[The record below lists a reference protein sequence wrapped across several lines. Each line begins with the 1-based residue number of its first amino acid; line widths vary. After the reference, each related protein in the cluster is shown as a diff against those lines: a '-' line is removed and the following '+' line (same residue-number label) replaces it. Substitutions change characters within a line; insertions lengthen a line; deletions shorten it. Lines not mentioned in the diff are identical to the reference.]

1 MMMGL
6 VIHASLLF
14 WAPDFAKVYGIDN
27 IEPAQEW
34 VNIIGRFISS
44 WRMPLFFLLSG
55 FFAILIIQK
64 KGLSQ
69 FLKDRVIRV
78 GLTCL
83 IFSYL
88 YDISDGSFDYTTLH
102 LWFLYELMIFVLIFC
117 FFYKFRIIRDL
128 INSKISPKIF
138 FIIALWLISTVPL
151 AYILN
156 NWWHPSALKASTS
169 YFDLKIGNILFY
181 FSYFLV
187 GVIMYSNQNIFMRLK
202 NKKTIFLLG
211 NLSLITFLI
220 RIYSDHLTI
229 GQAEN
234 LRKVAQMEF
243 DPLLVFFNA
252 CMMGMNSILFCLLF
266 IGLAFKFIK
275 SNNSI
280 IRWFVELSYP
290 IYIIHIIPVTMMSAL
305 FYHAGLNQLSI
316 LPLAVITGF
325 MICIILY
332 YVLIKFTPLN
342 WLINGY
348 SKSPLGIKFL
358 DSLKSNTIQK

>member
-1 MMMGL
+1 
-6 VIHASLLF
+6 
-14 WAPDFAKVYGIDN
+14 
-27 IEPAQEW
+27 
-34 VNIIGRFISS
+34 
-44 WRMPLFFLLSG
+44 
-55 FFAILIIQK
+55 
-64 KGLSQ
+64 
-69 FLKDRVIRV
+69 
-78 GLTCL
+78 
-83 IFSYL
+83 
-88 YDISDGSFDYTTLH
+88 
-102 LWFLYELMIFVLIFC
+102 
-117 FFYKFRIIRDL
+117 
-128 INSKISPKIF
+128 
-138 FIIALWLISTVPL
+138 
-151 AYILN
+151 
-156 NWWHPSALKASTS
+156 
-169 YFDLKIGNILFY
+169 
-181 FSYFLV
+181 
-187 GVIMYSNQNIFMRLK
+187 MYSNQNIFMRLK